1 MTTSAS
7 HKNILLMMTGSIA
20 CYKTCDLISQL
31 VKNHYR
37 ARVVASSSALK
48 FIGPATLEGLTG
60 EKVYSDAFEDQYMM
74 SHIDLARW
82 ADLIL
87 VCPATA
93 HAINAL
99 ASGTGPGLIGDIFLS
114 NNFLKNFWIA
124 PAMNTQMLLHPV
136 TQESLKKLSSFGAY
150 IFDTESGDLACG
162 EKGLGRLVSPN
173 TILEKINNTFQK
185 YPSQKQEASL

>member
-1 MTTSAS
+1 
-7 HKNILLMMTGSIA
+7 MTGSIA
-20 CYKTCDLISQL
+20 CYKACDLISQL
-31 VKNHYR
+31 VKNHYQV
-37 ARVVASSSALK
+37 RVVASSSALK

-93 HAINAL
+93 NTINSL
-99 ASGTGPGLIGDIFLS
+99 AHGAGNGLIGDIFLS
-114 NNFLKNFWIA
+114 NNFLKQFWIA

-136 TQESLKKLSSFGAY
+136 TQESIKKLSSWGAY
-150 IFDTESGDLACG
+150 IFETEAGDLACG
-162 EKGLGRLVSPN
+162 EKGFGRLVSPN
-173 TILEKINNTFQK
+173 AILEKINNTFQS